1 MVGGGHVPKNPT
13 PTPTLRHCEAERYRC
28 QVGCENTR
36 ARENW
41 SRRGNNNNK
50 HPGGRAQRMRGPYHR
65 DDCAAPGA
73 DDQSR
78 PFNSITRDPTGRR
91 CAELIK
97 PKRSGRFR
105 CFASRCFNYSKVITR
120 AEPDLATPPR
130 PIAPGPV
137 FGTVSA
143 PAARDYSWKVIG
155 NKLEFHR
162 ASEHTLFAGF
172 TGGRHLAAFY

>member
-1 MVGGGHVPKNPT
+1 
-13 PTPTLRHCEAERYRC
+13 
-28 QVGCENTR
+28 
-36 ARENW
+36 
-41 SRRGNNNNK
+41 
-50 HPGGRAQRMRGPYHR
+50 MRGPYHR
-65 DDCAAPGA
+65 DDCALPGA

-120 AEPDLATPPR
+120 TLNRIWVATPPR

-143 PAARDYSWKVIG
+143 RPRATTRGKLLVINWNFTG
-155 NKLEFHR
+155 PDN
-162 ASEHTLFAGF
+162 ASEQRWIAPTFCRVYGRTIPRGSGSQRFIESVWLFADKWG
-172 TGGRHLAAFY
+172 TRVEAIAMS

>member
-1 MVGGGHVPKNPT
+1 MGGGNTSPRT
-13 PTPTLRHCEAERYRC
+13 PLPLRHCESERYRC
-28 QVGCENTR
+28 QVGCENSR

-65 DDCAAPGA
+65 DDCALPGA

-97 PKRSGRFR
+97 PKRSGWFR

-120 AEPDLATPPR
+120 ALNRIWVATPPR

-143 PAARDYSWKVIG
+143 PAARDCSWKVIG

-162 ASEHTLFAGF
+162 A
-172 TGGRHLAAFY
+172 R

>member
-1 MVGGGHVPKNPT
+1 MSLQTAKITLKMKTKFTYLYIFKSPFCVNKEVIGCGWGHVPKNT
-13 PTPTLRHCEAERYRC
+13 PPPLHHCEAERYRC
-28 QVGCENTR
+28 QVGCENSR

-65 DDCAAPGA
+65 DDCALPGA

-97 PKRSGRFR
+97 PKRSGWFR
-105 CFASRCFNYSKVITR
+105 C
-120 AEPDLATPPR
+120 
-130 PIAPGPV
+130 
-137 FGTVSA
+137 
-143 PAARDYSWKVIG
+143 
-155 NKLEFHR
+155 
-162 ASEHTLFAGF
+162 LF
-172 TGGRHLAAFY
+172 